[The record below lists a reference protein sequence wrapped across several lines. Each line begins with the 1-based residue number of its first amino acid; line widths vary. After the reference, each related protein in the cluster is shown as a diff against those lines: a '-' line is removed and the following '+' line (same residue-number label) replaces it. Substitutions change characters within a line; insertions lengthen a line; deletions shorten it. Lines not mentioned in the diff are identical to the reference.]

1 MAARTRTT
9 PARKAAAPTTAAAA
23 PPDRPLRAR
32 GRATQAKLL
41 DAGVWA
47 FSRRGFHAT
56 RVDDIVRRAKTS
68 HGTFYLYFPS
78 KDALFEHLVT
88 DVAAEFRDLTDSLP
102 VIAAT
107 PDSRDALQGWLVRF
121 IEVYARYGPLIRSW
135 TEAERSDA
143 ADGTSGD
150 DVLSTVAT
158 ALAAKVKLRRRKDFD
173 PAVASLAL
181 VAMVERVNYFLAT
194 GQLAED
200 PAALAGTLAN
210 IMMDALF
217 GPGAAD

>member
-1 MAARTRTT
+1 M
-9 PARKAAAPTTAAAA
+9 
-23 PPDRPLRAR
+23 
-32 GRATQAKLL
+32 
-41 DAGVWA
+41 
-47 FSRRGFHAT
+47 
-56 RVDDIVRRAKTS
+56 
-68 HGTFYLYFPS
+68 
-78 KDALFEHLVT
+78 
-88 DVAAEFRDLTDSLP
+88 
-102 VIAAT
+102 
-107 PDSRDALQGWLVRF
+107 RF

-200 PAALAGTLAN
+200 PAALAGTLAD